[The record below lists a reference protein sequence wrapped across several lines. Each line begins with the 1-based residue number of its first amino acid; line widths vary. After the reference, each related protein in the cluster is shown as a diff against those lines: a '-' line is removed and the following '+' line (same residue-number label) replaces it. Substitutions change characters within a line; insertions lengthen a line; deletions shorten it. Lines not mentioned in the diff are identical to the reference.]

1 MRFSE
6 QNLLSRRDLR
16 AGDTED
22 PFIKTSY
29 VYTVSS
35 CMLLVVVFFVV
46 LPGAL
51 VPYFRKVRYLSDL
64 PKLEDQGRL
73 RQQGLQGPLVL
84 CQLNAESFSR
94 PEPWAYRAEH
104 IPTEH
109 CTHVVFS
116 MPGLKD
122 WFNDLINYDVYH
134 VATRPFFWR
143 AVDLLLERKNAHL
156 LVSVGA
162 FGDVTSLMADVAGNG
177 DTMARFSRNMVRWV
191 LGNKLDGA
199 LLAGVFPAP
208 ANMRNAMVKMV
219 KKLGTLFRVHHIN
232 LGLVVPPQA
241 QLFHTHGAGV
251 KLAQFVD
258 LVVVTVNKEP
268 SVRSAA
274 ESALNIGSAIEV
286 LRECGVPASKLVP
299 TFSMEV
305 TVYKFLDT
313 LDSINTTS
321 PVALPYYTVCERIQQ
336 GGWELMFDSSTH
348 SNFLHRKH
356 EWINFDD
363 ARSIAEKMEV
373 IRNESVAGIMLWD
386 ISVDD
391 FKGACG
397 PVHPLVAAV
406 YSSLMTPG
414 KMAEQPLLTVAQEAE
429 NSTADHS

>member
-1 MRFSE
+1 
-6 QNLLSRRDLR
+6 
-16 AGDTED
+16 
-22 PFIKTSY
+22 
-29 VYTVSS
+29 
-35 CMLLVVVFFVV
+35 MLLVVVFFVV

-64 PKLEDQGRL
+64 PKLEDQNHL
-73 RQQGLQGPLVL
+73 RQQGLQGPLVM
-84 CQLNAESFSR
+84 CQLNAASFSR
-94 PEPWAYRAEH
+94 AEPWAYRAEN

-134 VATRPFFWR
+134 LATRPFFWR
-143 AVDLLLERKNAHL
+143 AVDMLLEKKNAHL

-162 FGDVTSLMADVAGNG
+162 FGDVTALMADVAGNG

-232 LGLVVPPQA
+232 LGLVVPPHA
-241 QLFHTHGAGV
+241 QLFHTRGAGV

-258 LVVVTVNKEP
+258 LVVVTVNNEP
-268 SVRSAA
+268 SIRSAA
-274 ESALNIGSAIEV
+274 ESALNIGTAIDLV
-286 LRECGVPASKLVP
+286 RESGVPASKMVP
-299 TFSMEV
+299 TFSLEV
-305 TVYKFLDT
+305 TAYKFIDELDLT
-313 LDSINTTS
+313 NNSV
-321 PVALPYYTVCERIQQ
+321 PVALPYYAVCERIQE
-336 GGWELMFDSSTH
+336 GGWELMFDASTH
-348 SNFLHRKH
+348 SNFLHRNH
-356 EWINFDD
+356 EWVNFDD
-363 ARSIAEKMEV
+363 ARTITEKMDV
-373 IRNESVAGIMLWD
+373 IRNESVAGVMLWD
-386 ISVDD
+386 ISIDD

-406 YSSLMTPG
+406 YASLMSPP
-414 KMAEQPLLTVAQEAE
+414 KQVPLAPKLPE
-429 NSTADHS
+429 NSTVDHF

>member
-156 LVSVGA
+156 L
-162 FGDVTSLMADVAGNG
+162 
-177 DTMARFSRNMVRWV
+177 
-191 LGNKLDGA
+191 
-199 LLAGVFPAP
+199 
-208 ANMRNAMVKMV
+208 
-219 KKLGTLFRVHHIN
+219 
-232 LGLVVPPQA
+232 A

>member
-1 MRFSE
+1 
-6 QNLLSRRDLR
+6 
-16 AGDTED
+16 
-22 PFIKTSY
+22 
-29 VYTVSS
+29 
-35 CMLLVVVFFVV
+35 MLLYISDLVIYHGQLEVIASPC
-46 LPGAL
+46 LPLQSSFATLHESRGCRCL
-51 VPYFRKVRYLSDL
+51 QSCTTRKSRVSAVTAPLHLGRTQVRYLSDL

-143 AVDLLLERKNAHL
+143 AVDLLLERKGAHL

-162 FGDVTSLMADVAGNG
+162 FGDVTNLMADVAGNS

-208 ANMRNAMVKMV
+208 ANMRNAMVKLV

-232 LGLVVPPQA
+232 FGLVVPPQA

-258 LVVVTVNKEP
+258 LVVVTV
-268 SVRSAA
+268 S
-274 ESALNIGSAIEV
+274 
-286 LRECGVPASKLVP
+286 LRPLQ
-299 TFSMEV
+299 
-305 TVYKFLDT
+305 
-313 LDSINTTS
+313 
-321 PVALPYYTVCERIQQ
+321 R
-336 GGWELMFDSSTH
+336 
-348 SNFLHRKH
+348 R
-356 EWINFDD
+356 
-363 ARSIAEKMEV
+363 
-373 IRNESVAGIMLWD
+373 
-386 ISVDD
+386 
-391 FKGACG
+391 ACSCLFG
-397 PVHPLVAAV
+397 RTRRA
-406 YSSLMTPG
+406 
-414 KMAEQPLLTVAQEAE
+414 
-429 NSTADHS
+429 

>member
-16 AGDTED
+16 NGDTED

-73 RQQGLQGPLVL
+73 RQQGLQGPLIL

-162 FGDVTSLMADVAGNG
+162 FGNVTSLMADVASSG

-208 ANMRNAMVKMV
+208 SNMRNAMVKLV
-219 KKLGTLFRVHHIN
+219 KKLGTLFRVHHII
-232 LGLVVPPQA
+232 LGLVVQPQA

-251 KLAQFVD
+251 KLAHFVD
-258 LVVVTVNKEP
+258 LVVVMVNNEP

-286 LRECGVPASKLVP
+286 LRECGVPSSKLVP

-305 TVYKFLDT
+305 IMYKFFDT
-313 LDSINTTS
+313 PDFINTTS

-363 ARSIAEKMEV
+363 AKSIAEKMEAV
-373 IRNESVAGIMLWD
+373 RNESVAGIMLWD
-386 ISVDD
+386 ISIDD

-397 PVHPLVAAV
+397 PVHPIVAAV
-406 YSSLMTPG
+406 YTSLMTPG
-414 KMAEQPLLTVAQEAE
+414 KMPEQPPLTVAQDAE
-429 NSTADHS
+429 NSTADHP